1 MINETIKKMLED
13 GQIQEKQ
20 VTINVESSGYGDSLP
35 QVCSKCI
42 FHRNCKAKYHTAC
55 MAHNREDKRSV
66 YYVENR

>member
-20 VTINVESSGYGDSLP
+20 VSINMESSGYGDSLP

-66 YYVENR
+66 YYVEAK